1 MKRFSWIFGGEEQRN
16 FKSTGKAKVVQKKT
30 LEDRY
35 NWEKKKLFEP
45 TYFQY
50 MDLIGYDCDAWTF
63 GPNSVIQT

>member
-45 TYFQY
+45 TYF
-50 MDLIGYDCDAWTF
+50 
-63 GPNSVIQT
+63 